1 MIKVDFTWLADALNT
16 SFNGESKLV
25 GNINTDTRTITTN
38 EVFLA
43 LKGPNFD
50 GHKFVQ
56 QAQEKGAIAA
66 IVETEVDCD
75 IPQFVVEDTRLA
87 LGAIGKAIMAQVAPK
102 TIAITGSVGKT
113 TVKEMCAVVLAR
125 RGHVLATNGNF
136 NNDIGVPLT
145 LMRLEEH
152 HEYAVIELGANHIGE
167 IAYTAALTQPDVAV
181 VCNVAPAH
189 IEGFG
194 SIEGVGQAK
203 GEIFSG
209 LKASGVA
216 VINSDSEF
224 AGMWQSGLGDKSQ
237 VRFSLTEKLDIWV
250 ENVVL
255 DHMAYASFEL
265 CTENER
271 VSVTL
276 PLPGEHNV
284 MNTLICAALTTQ
296 LGASLQDVA
305 KGVSQM
311 NAPKGRVNLIKVHES
326 LTVVD
331 DTYNAN
337 VRSVKAAIDL
347 LTKMPGHHIFALG
360 DMGELGEQAREYHE
374 EVGEYAREKGI
385 DELFTLGVLSRYASD
400 VFEQSGQHFSTR
412 EHLLEAVK
420 LSLSKQLGHCT
431 VVVKG
436 SRSSRMELLVADLV
450 DSGRK
455 TGTDGASVC

>member
-1 MIKVDFTWLADALNT
+1 MIKVDFTWLADVLNT
-16 SFNGESKLV
+16 SFNGENRV
-25 GNINTDTRTITTN
+25 IGNINTDTRTITTN

-56 QAQEKGAIAA
+56 QAQQKGAIAV
-66 IVETEVDCD
+66 IVDTPVDCA
-75 IPQFVVEDTRLA
+75 IPQFIVKDTRLA
-87 LGAIGKAIMAQVAPK
+87 LGVIGKAVMARVAPK

-113 TVKEMCAVVLAR
+113 TVKDMCAAVMAR
-125 RGHVLATNGNF
+125 KGHVLATNGNF

-194 SIEGVGQAK
+194 SIAGVGQAK

-209 LKASGVA
+209 LKPDGVA
-216 VINSDSEF
+216 VINCDSEF
-224 AGMWQSGLGDKSQ
+224 AAMWQSGLANKSK
-237 VRFSLTEKLDIWV
+237 VHFSLTEPLDIWV

-255 DHMAYASFEL
+255 DHMAHASFDL
-265 CTENER
+265 CTKRER
-271 VSVTL
+271 ASITL

-296 LGASLQDVA
+296 LGASLQDVVE
-305 KGVSQM
+305 GVSRM
-311 NAPKGRVNLIKVHES
+311 NAPKGRVNLIKVNQS
-326 LTVVD
+326 LTVID

-347 LTKMPGHHIFALG
+347 LTQMPGHHIFALG
-360 DMGELGEQAREYHE
+360 DMGELGEQARAYHE
-374 EVGEYAREKGI
+374 EVGEYAQQKGI
-385 DELFTLGVLSRYASD
+385 DELFTLGVLSRYTSD

-412 EHLLEAVK
+412 EHLLDAVK
-420 LSLSKQLGHCT
+420 LSLSKQSGHCT

-436 SRSSRMELLVADLV
+436 SRSARMELLVTDLV
-450 DSGRK
+450 DSGSEK
-455 TGTDGASVC
+455 GNDGASVC